1 MINVAGMG
9 KKVFSFFKVWNC
21 EWKMSYTSYL
31 YMILDDSIYN
41 IRFTIRSRDITND
54 TNKRKINEINDL

>member
-41 IRFTIRSRDITND
+41 IRFIIRSRDTTND